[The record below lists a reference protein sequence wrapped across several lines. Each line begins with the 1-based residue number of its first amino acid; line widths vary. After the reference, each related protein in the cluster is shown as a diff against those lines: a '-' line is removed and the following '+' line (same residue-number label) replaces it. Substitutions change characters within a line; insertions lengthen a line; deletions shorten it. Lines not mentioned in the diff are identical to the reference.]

1 MVNLYVNAVG
11 PNNQNIQQFNHAWSQ
26 APGHVP
32 LIDGPDGEAKLSRPG
47 QGQTLFEG
55 HAALLFQQ
63 RTKTF
68 QGVNCLGKHIRK
80 LMLADLGTTKNVSPA
95 STGFSTIAPLQAY
108 QVSMTLCS

>member
-68 QGVNCLGKHIRK
+68 QGVNCLGKHFRR
-80 LMLADLGTTKNVSPA
+80 
-95 STGFSTIAPLQAY
+95 
-108 QVSMTLCS
+108 

>member
-1 MVNLYVNAVG
+1 MSYQPGLVPKYTTNMVNLYVNAVG
-11 PNNQNIQQFNHAWSQ
+11 PNSQNIQQFNHAWSQ

-68 QGVNCLGKHIRK
+68 QGVNCLGKHFRR
-80 LMLADLGTTKNVSPA
+80 
-95 STGFSTIAPLQAY
+95 
-108 QVSMTLCS
+108 